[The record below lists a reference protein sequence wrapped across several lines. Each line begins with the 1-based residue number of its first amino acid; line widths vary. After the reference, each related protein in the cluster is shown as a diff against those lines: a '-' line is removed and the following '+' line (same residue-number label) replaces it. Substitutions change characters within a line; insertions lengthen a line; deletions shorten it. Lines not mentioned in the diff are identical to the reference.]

1 MLKQFQIGPLDGLSS
16 CAQRFV
22 FPGTTYRIWN
32 YRSGRMTIVNV
43 YYTKFNVYLTLKSL
57 IIYNIWKLYNI
68 MLISVGY
75 FRMMDE
81 NARCLMMFDKDLDL
95 ITTNSFVLSP
105 LFEGEMKSKVMTRD
119 GYLYSTLTPIQLL
132 EKICIR
138 YGSTF
143 QGRIDAVKELLGYS
157 KKLPLYIGEGIYA
170 YPTRSPYHP
179 ECVWVFYHSYRYE
192 AYSKGQ
198 TILYFDHGEI
208 VILDI
213 SLHTVKEQQQRLAS
227 IILSLRFNKQQTLIR
242 RK

>member
-1 MLKQFQIGPLDGLSS
+1 
-16 CAQRFV
+16 
-22 FPGTTYRIWN
+22 
-32 YRSGRMTIVNV
+32 
-43 YYTKFNVYLTLKSL
+43 
-57 IIYNIWKLYNI
+57 
-68 MLISVGY
+68 
-75 FRMMDE
+75 
-81 NARCLMMFDKDLDL
+81 MMFDKDLDL

-105 LFEGEMKSKVMTRD
+105 LFEGEVKSKVMTRD
-119 GYLYSTLTPIQLL
+119 GYLHSTLTPIQLL

-170 YPTRSPYHP
+170 YPTRSLYHP
-179 ECVWVFYHSYRYE
+179 ECVWVFYHNYRYE
-192 AYSKGQ
+192 EYGKGQ

-208 VILDI
+208 VILDV